1 MIKHG
6 STNASSWNIG
16 FAFYLKVVFVFAEIV
31 GFFFTN
37 SMAVLSNAFH
47 DGGDC
52 LSLALAYFLEKKS
65 TKPQDDKYSF
75 GYARFSLLSS
85 VVLALIL
92 IISSVI
98 IIIEAVR
105 RFFVF
110 ATVKPEGMLWL
121 SIVGVFINLFVAL
134 KLNKGKSLNEKVVFI
149 HIMKD
154 LLSWI
159 GVGIVSCLMM
169 FYNVPLADTM
179 LSILVSLWV
188 LLNVQKQLRES
199 TKVFLQAVPKEI
211 DMPLLRKQILSI
223 EGVQK
228 IEKLNVWSLNG
239 RQNIM
244 SVILLVR
251 YSDNK
256 EDEIKQ
262 QIRNIAN
269 SINVKNI
276 TIEINVN
283 YD

>member
-1 MIKHG
+1 MTKIDAKK
-6 STNASSWNIG
+6 SSSWNIG

-65 TKPQDDKYSF
+65 QKPKDDKYSF

-92 IISSVI
+92 IVSSVI
-98 IIIEAVR
+98 IIIEAIR
-105 RFFVF
+105 RFFVV

-134 KLNKGKSLNEKVVFI
+134 RLNKGKSLNEKVVFI

-169 FYNVPLADTM
+169 FFNVPLADTI

-199 TKVFLQAVPKEI
+199 TKVFLQAVPKEV
-211 DMPLLRKQILSI
+211 DMPLFRKQILSV
-223 EGVQK
+223 EGVQS

-244 SVILLVR
+244 SVIVLVEH
-251 YSDNK
+251 SCNSK
-256 EDEIKQ
+256 DEIKR
-262 QIRNIAN
+262 QIRNIA
-269 SINVKNI
+269 SLINVKDT

-283 YD
+283 